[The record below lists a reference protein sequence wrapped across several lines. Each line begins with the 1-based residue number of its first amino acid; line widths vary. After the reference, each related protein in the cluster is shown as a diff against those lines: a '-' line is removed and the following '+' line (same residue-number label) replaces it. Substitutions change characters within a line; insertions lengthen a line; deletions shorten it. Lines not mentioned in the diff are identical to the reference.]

1 MLGYFFIKYNI
12 DERWMRALI
21 EMDLTEASSKLCSEN
36 NYLTSLTFRQGDQ
49 VEEHFEEI
57 LSEMELVY

>member
-1 MLGYFFIKYNI
+1 
-12 DERWMRALI
+12 MRALI